1 MHIKIRKEKPSDIR
15 AVFELIQRAFENEQQ
30 SNHQEQI
37 LVENLRRSPEFIP
50 QLSIIAEIEGKI
62 VGVPS
67 CIGSCGCAA
76 SVYAIKLPFNAPD
89 ENCLVK
95 ELFENSLKGIHGMV
109 RYPKE
114 FGIIS

>member
-1 MHIKIRKEKPSDIR
+1 
-15 AVFELIQRAFENEQQ
+15 
-30 SNHQEQI
+30 
-37 LVENLRRSPEFIP
+37 
-50 QLSIIAEIEGKI
+50 

-67 CIGSCGCAA
+67 CIGTCGCAA